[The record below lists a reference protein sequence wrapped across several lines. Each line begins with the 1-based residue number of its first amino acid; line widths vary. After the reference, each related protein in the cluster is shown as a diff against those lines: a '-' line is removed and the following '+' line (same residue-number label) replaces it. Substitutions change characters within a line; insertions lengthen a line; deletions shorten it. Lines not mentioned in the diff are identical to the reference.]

1 MWMRQEDKTMTSEDR
16 YLVAH
21 QTRDHEPT
29 DYENL
34 LAEGLERAY
43 GRGIQ
48 ELSEI
53 VKDLNATC
61 VPAPGGQAWSEE
73 LFISEMKRLGV

>member
-1 MWMRQEDKTMTSEDR
+1 MTREDR

-21 QTRDHEPT
+21 QTRDRDPT

-34 LAEGLERAY
+34 LAEGIERAFA
-43 GRGIQ
+43 RGIQ
-48 ELSEI
+48 DLADL

-61 VPAPGGQAWSEE
+61 VPAPGGQAWSED
-73 LFISEMKRLGV
+73 LFVSEMKRLGV